1 MILDHIHNS
10 NKYYSL
16 HPLFKKGFD
25 FINSFDVNNYKEG
38 RNEILGDDV
47 FALVFNLNTF
57 EPNKKLEI
65 HNTYI
70 DIQFLVKGTDQM
82 GWKERS
88 LCSKPEGDFSV
99 EKDVQF
105 FTDTPKNTFDV
116 EENHFVIFY
125 PTDAHAPLMQNI
137 PCLKIVIKVKITE
150 L

>member
-10 NKYYSL
+10 STYNSL

-25 FINSFDVNNYKEG
+25 FIHSFDINNYKEG
-38 RNEILGDDV
+38 RNEILGDEI
-47 FALVFNLNTF
+47 FALVFNLNNL
-57 EPNKKLEI
+57 EPNTKLEV

-82 GWKERS
+82 GWRERS
-88 LCSKPEGDFSV
+88 LCTKPEGNFNA

-105 FTDTPKNTFDV
+105 FTDVPENTFDV
-116 EENHFVIFY
+116 AENHFVIFY
-125 PTDAHAPLMQNI
+125 PTDAHAPLMQNK
-137 PCLKIVIKVKITE
+137 PCVKIVIKVKT